1 MASPFFLVWTLSALI
16 NKERL
21 RLFFLAFI
29 IQQKPRGLESYLSFF
44 HLSKRHSEPRERK
57 IPHPHQTGTISGSN
71 ITPTLSSQIPV
82 ACRIQDEWVIQY
94 DSSSSSHLFH
104 LFFSEKFFEHLE
116 DENKLSL
123 RSIDFHF
130 FFWVAT
136 RSVNRCPFLYACQ
149 QIDPRW
155 LINPNQP
162 VILAR
167 KTIVLP

>member
-104 LFFSEKFFEHLE
+104 LFFQWRIFWTFGGREQTIIKEHWF
-116 DENKLSL
+116 SL
-123 RSIDFHF
+123 

-136 RSVNRCPFLYACQ
+136 RSVNRCLFCTRANLSTLDDSSFSTRRSIYSRLQ
-149 QIDPRW
+149 WTR
-155 LINPNQP
+155 L
-162 VILAR
+162 
-167 KTIVLP
+167 

>member
-57 IPHPHQTGTISGSN
+57 IPHPHQTGTISGS
-71 ITPTLSSQIPV
+71 S
-82 ACRIQDEWVIQY
+82 IQARCHPWYLYHAASKMYESYSMTHPHHVI
-94 DSSSSSHLFH
+94 FFI
-104 LFFSEKFFEHLE
+104 LFFNEEFFEHLE

-136 RSVNRCPFLYACQ
+136 RSVNRCLFWTRA
-149 QIDPRW
+149 
-155 LINPNQP
+155 N
-162 VILAR
+162 
-167 KTIVLP
+167 

>member
-71 ITPTLSSQIPV
+71 ITATPDTCSMLHPRCMSHTVWRILIMSSFSSFFQW
-82 ACRIQDEWVIQY
+82 RIFWTFGGREQTIIKEHW
-94 DSSSSSHLFH
+94 
-104 LFFSEKFFEHLE
+104 FSL
-116 DENKLSL
+116 
-123 RSIDFHF
+123 

-136 RSVNRCPFLYACQ
+136 RSVNRCLFCTRA
-149 QIDPRW
+149 
-155 LINPNQP
+155 N
-162 VILAR
+162 
-167 KTIVLP
+167 

>member
-71 ITPTLSSQIPV
+71 ITPTFQIPV
-82 ACRIQDEWVIQY
+82 ACCIHDKWVIQY
-94 DSSSSSHLFH
+94 DSSSSCHLFH
-104 LFFSEKFFEHLE
+104 LFFQWRIFWTFGGREQTIIKEHWFSLFF
-116 DENKLSL
+116 LSGDTL
-123 RSIDFHF
+123 GKQ
-130 FFWVAT
+130 V
-136 RSVNRCPFLYACQ
+136 PLLYACQ
-149 QIDPRW
+149 LIDPRW